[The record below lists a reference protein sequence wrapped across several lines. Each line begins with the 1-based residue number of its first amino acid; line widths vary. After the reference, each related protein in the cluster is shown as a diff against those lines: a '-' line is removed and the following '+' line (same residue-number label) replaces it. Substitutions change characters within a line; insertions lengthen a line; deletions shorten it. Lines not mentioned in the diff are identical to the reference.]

1 MIQLKDITNAQ
12 SVIADR
18 VHRTPLVS
26 SQTLGKRFGVD
37 LHFKAELFQKTGS
50 FKPRGAINKLNS
62 LTPEERARGVITI
75 SSGNHAQGLAY
86 SASLFNIPTTVVMP
100 GYSFA
105 SKINAAK
112 GFGAEVIIT
121 EDDLL
126 GTCLEVQKERNLVM
140 VHPFDDPYIVAGQGT
155 IGLEILDDMPD
166 VEVVIVAVGGGG
178 LISGIASAIK
188 MKKPDI
194 RVIGVEPKGASAMW
208 QSLRQNQAI
217 HLDSVDTIADG
228 LAAPFAGELNYE
240 LVKKYVDD
248 LVLLSDDEF
257 IEPICLIL
265 ERTKLLTEPAGA
277 ASFAA
282 IFHNKLEIPKGSKVV
297 CVLSG
302 GNLDRDRL
310 AQFLSKSS

>member
-1 MIQLKDITNAQ
+1 
-12 SVIADR
+12 
-18 VHRTPLVS
+18 
-26 SQTLGKRFGVD
+26 
-37 LHFKAELFQKTGS
+37 
-50 FKPRGAINKLNS
+50 
-62 LTPEERARGVITI
+62 
-75 SSGNHAQGLAY
+75 LAY
-86 SASLFNIPTTVVMP
+86 AASLFNIPTTVVMP

-126 GTCLEVQKERNLVM
+126 GSCLKIQKERNLVM

-188 MKKPDI
+188 MKKPDT
-194 RVIGVEPKGASAMW
+194 RVVGVEPVGASAMW
-208 QSLRQNQAI
+208 QSLRQNKAV

-228 LAAPFAGELNYE
+228 LAAPFAGELNFE

-248 LVLLSDDEF
+248 LVLLTDDEF

-277 ASFAA
+277 ASFATV
-282 IFHNKLEIPKGSKVV
+282 FHNKVKIPQGAKVV

-310 AQFLSKSS
+310 AQFLNKSS

>member
-1 MIQLKDITNAQ
+1 MIQLKDITDAQ
-12 SVIADR
+12 PIISGR
-18 VHRTPLVS
+18 VHRTPMVS
-26 SQTLGKRFGVD
+26 SLTLGKRFGVD

-62 LTPEERARGVITI
+62 LTPEERKRGVITI

-121 EDDLL
+121 EADLL
-126 GTCLEVQKERNLVM
+126 NTCLEIQKERNLVM

-155 IGLEILDDMPD
+155 IGLEILDDAPD

-188 MKKPDI
+188 MKKPEV
-194 RVIGVEPKGASAMW
+194 RVIGVEPTGASAMW
-208 QSLRQNQAI
+208 QSLRQGKAV

-228 LAAPFAGELNYE
+228 LAAPFAGELNFE

-248 LVLLSDDEF
+248 LVLLSDEEF

-282 IFHNKLEIPKGSKVV
+282 IFHNKIKIPQGSKVV

-310 AQFLSKSS
+310 AQFLNRSG

>member
-1 MIQLKDITNAQ
+1 
-12 SVIADR
+12 
-18 VHRTPLVS
+18 VH
-26 SQTLGKRFGVD
+26 

-50 FKPRGAINKLNS
+50 FKPRGAITKLHS
-62 LTPEERARGVITI
+62 LTPEEKKQGVITI

-86 SASLFNIPTTVVMP
+86 ATSLFNIPTTVVMP

-126 GTCLEVQKERNLVM
+126 NTCLEIQKERNLVM

-155 IGLEILDDMPD
+155 IGLEILEDVPD
-166 VEVVIVAVGGGG
+166 VDVVIVAVGGGG

-188 MKKPDI
+188 MKKPEVKI
-194 RVIGVEPKGASAMW
+194 IGVEPEGAPGMW
-208 QSLRQNQAI
+208 QSLKQDKAV

-228 LAAPFAGELNYE
+228 LAAPFAGELNFE
-240 LVKKYVDD
+240 IVKKYVDE
-248 LVLLSDDEF
+248 LILMSDDEF

-282 IFHNKLEIPKGSKVV
+282 LFHKKVSIPEGSKVV

-310 AQFLSKSS
+310 ARFLSKN

>member
-1 MIQLKDITNAQ
+1 MIKLNDIVDAQ
-12 SVIADR
+12 KSIAGK
-18 VHRTPLVS
+18 VHRTPMLS
-26 SQTLGKRFGVD
+26 STSLGKRFGVR

-50 FKPRGAINKLNS
+50 FKPRGAINKIRS
-62 LTPEERARGVITI
+62 LTPEEKKRGVITI

-86 SASLFNIPTTVVMP
+86 ATSLFNIPTTVVMP

-121 EDDLL
+121 ENDLL
-126 GTCLEVQKERNLVM
+126 NTCLDIQRERNLVM
-140 VHPFDDPYIVAGQGT
+140 VHPFDDPAIVAGQGT
-155 IGLEILDDMPD
+155 IGLEILDDVPD
-166 VEVVIVAVGGGG
+166 VDFVIVAVGGGG
-178 LISGIASAIK
+178 LISGIAAAVK
-188 MKKPDI
+188 MKKPEVRI
-194 RVIGVEPKGASAMW
+194 IGVEPDGASAMW
-208 QSLRQNQAI
+208 QSLRQNKAV
-217 HLDSVDTIADG
+217 HLESVNTIADG
-228 LAAPFAGELNYE
+228 LAAPFAGELNFA

-248 LVLLSDDEF
+248 LVLLSDEEF

-282 IFHNKLEIPKGSKVV
+282 LFHNKVRIPQGSKVV

-302 GNLDRDRL
+302 GNLDRERL
-310 AQFLSKSS
+310 AKFLSRSA

>member
-1 MIQLKDITNAQ
+1 MIELKDITKAQ
-12 SVIADR
+12 QIIAGR
-18 VHRTPLVS
+18 VHRTPMLS
-26 SQTLGKRFGVD
+26 SLTLGRRFGVH

-50 FKPRGAINKLNS
+50 FKPRGAINKLHS
-62 LTPEERARGVITI
+62 LTPEEKKRGVITI

-86 SASLFNIPTTVVMP
+86 ATTLFDIPTTVVMP

-121 EDDLL
+121 ENDLL
-126 GTCLEVQKERNLVM
+126 NTCLQIQKERNLVM

-155 IGLEILDDMPD
+155 IGLEILDDLPD
-166 VEVVIVAVGGGG
+166 VDIVIVAVGGGG
-178 LISGIASAIK
+178 LISGIAAAIK
-188 MKKPDI
+188 MKTPKVKI
-194 RVIGVEPKGASAMW
+194 IGVEPEGASAMW
-208 QSLRQNQAI
+208 QSLRQNHAV
-217 HLDSVDTIADG
+217 HLASIDTIADG
-228 LAAPFAGELNYE
+228 LAAPFAGELNFE

-282 IFHNKLEIPKGSKVV
+282 IFHNKVKLPQGAKVV

-302 GNLDRDRL
+302 GNLDRNRL
-310 AQFLSKSS
+310 AQFLGRST

>member
-1 MIQLKDITNAQ
+1 MIELKDITNAQ
-12 SVIADR
+12 KIIAGG
-18 VHRTPLVS
+18 VHRTPMVS
-26 SQTLGKRFGVD
+26 SLTLGKRFGVH
-37 LHFKAELFQKTGS
+37 LHFKAELLQKTGS
-50 FKPRGAINKLNS
+50 FKPRGALNKLHS
-62 LTPEERARGVITI
+62 LTQEEKKRGVITI

-86 SASLFNIPTTVVMP
+86 ATSLFNIPTTVVMP

-126 GTCLEVQKERNLVM
+126 NTCLEIQKERNLVM

-155 IGLEILDDMPD
+155 IGLEILEDVPD
-166 VEVVIVAVGGGG
+166 VDVVIVAVGGGG
-178 LISGIASAIK
+178 LISGFAAAIK
-188 MKKPDI
+188 LKKPEVKI
-194 RVIGVEPKGASAMW
+194 IGVEPEGAPGMW
-208 QSLRQNQAI
+208 QSLRQDKAV

-228 LAAPFAGELNYE
+228 LAAPFAGELNFE
-240 LVKKYVDD
+240 LVKKYVDE
-248 LVLLSDDEF
+248 LVLMSDDEF

-282 IFHNKLEIPKGSKVV
+282 LFHNKVSIPEGSKVV

-310 AQFLSKSS
+310 ARFLSNT